1 MPPVKAKLGDRG
13 NKRILMEV
21 EINSGKENY
30 ACPFSHH
37 WGPEHSKHRSRNLY
51 LAGEGHV
58 TLFGEEKRRRARVE
72 AARAREH

>member
-30 ACPFSHH
+30 ACPFSHP
-37 WGPEHSKHRSRNLY
+37 GGRKFQSIDR
-51 LAGEGHV
+51 A
-58 TLFGEEKRRRARVE
+58 TLPRRRRGLSLKRDLE
-72 AARAREH
+72 S